1 MILSASRRTDIPCY
15 YNEWFINR
23 LKAGYAL
30 TRNPMN
36 HAQLSK
42 ILLSPDLVDCIVL
55 WTKDAQNIMPHLKTI
70 DDMGYKY
77 YFQFTLTPYDN
88 TIEKNLRDK
97 AGIEN
102 TFIELSQAIGKERVL
117 WRYDPIVLNDNLTVN
132 YHKEQFTRL
141 CDKLHPYTES
151 VTISFVDTY
160 SKLKTNL
167 VREMFDEEIAELSS
181 YIRQIAKSYGLT
193 AKACCEKTDLTVY
206 GIERAS
212 CIDKAIIEKVCG
224 YSLDLYAD
232 KNQRDGCGC
241 AESIDIGA
249 YNTCMNGCIYCYA
262 NDNPASTERRYNS
275 HNPNS
280 ELLIGT
286 VADGE
291 KITERKVKSHKQ
303 EQIRLFLKN
312 NV

>member
-15 YNEWFINR
+15 YSEWFINR

-30 TRNPMN
+30 SRNPMN

-42 ILLSPDLVDCIVL
+42 ISLSPDVVDCIVF
-55 WTKDAQNIMPHLKTI
+55 WTKDALNFMPHLTTI

-77 YFQFTLTPYDN
+77 YFQFTLTPYDS
-88 TIEKNLRDK
+88 TIEKNLCDK
-97 AGIEN
+97 ADIEN
-102 TFIELSQAIGKERVL
+102 TFIKLSQTIGKERVL
-117 WRYDPIVLNDNLTVN
+117 WRYDPIVVNDTLAVE
-132 YHKEQFTRL
+132 YHKEQFARL

-151 VTISFVDTY
+151 VTVSFVDTY

-167 VREMFDEEIAELSS
+167 IREITDEEITELSV
-181 YIRQIAKSYGLT
+181 YIGQTAKNYGLT

-212 CIDKAIIEKVCG
+212 CIDKAVIEKVCG
-224 YSLDLYAD
+224 YSLDLSAD
-232 KNQRDGCGC
+232 KNQRGGCGC
-241 AESIDIGA
+241 MESIDIGT

-262 NDNPASTERRYNS
+262 NDSTATTERRYNS

-286 VADGE
+286 VTDGE
-291 KITERKVKSHKQ
+291 KTTERKVKSHKQ
-303 EQIRLFLKN
+303 EQIKLF
-312 NV
+312 